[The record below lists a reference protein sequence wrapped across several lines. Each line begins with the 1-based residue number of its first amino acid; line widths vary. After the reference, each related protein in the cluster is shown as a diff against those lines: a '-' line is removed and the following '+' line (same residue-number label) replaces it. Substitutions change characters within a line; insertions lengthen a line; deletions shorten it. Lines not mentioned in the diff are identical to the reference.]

1 MRPRKR
7 IKLFATLPH
16 AHATVTRIRT
26 TLVRNGVE
34 VNEIID
40 ADNFNMNHQ
49 VKIFAYQE
57 HFRGI
62 SKSHSTVH
70 L

>member
-16 AHATVTRIRT
+16 AHATVIGIRT
-26 TLVRNGVE
+26 IVVRNGVE
-34 VNEIID
+34 VNEIIN

-49 VKIFAYQE
+49 VKIFT
-57 HFRGI
+57 F
-62 SKSHSTVH
+62 
-70 L
+70 